1 MPTVCIMKNG
11 THSTCGHGRMAE
23 TLGAGP
29 RPGLALVHC
38 GGAGQRPA
46 PRAVCVKMGTMGQ
59 KAQLAQTNCAVGS
72 GLVASVC
79 TTCSCS
85 ALSLAG
91 QWGGAWA
98 RGPPLKSNMQN
109 QCQTVGLIALM
120 LPVNFQTQMPNSS
133 QVIPLFHS
141 QHKSAA
147 LFP

>member
-1 MPTVCIMKNG
+1 MKNG
-11 THSTCGHGRMAE
+11 THSACGHGHMAE

-46 PRAVCVKMGTMGQ
+46 SRAVCVKMGTMGQ

-85 ALSLAG
+85 ALSLASG
-91 QWGGAWA
+91 VG

-120 LPVNFQTQMPNSS
+120 LPVNFQIQMPNSS

-141 QHKSAA
+141 QHKSVALAA